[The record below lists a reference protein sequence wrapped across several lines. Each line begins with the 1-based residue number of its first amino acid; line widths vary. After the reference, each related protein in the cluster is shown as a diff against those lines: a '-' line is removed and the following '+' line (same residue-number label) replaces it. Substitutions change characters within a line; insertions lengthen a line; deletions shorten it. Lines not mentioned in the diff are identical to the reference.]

1 MRLKFNHV
9 SGIDTQTGAIIQV
22 EATRMYITND
32 IRTRETDAEVVLSF
46 FKDADGC
53 GYHTTLS
60 ADQTKELIKHLQSL
74 YEGIKAYNE
83 VLHDAKSIRK
93 ISLYSH

>member
-1 MRLKFNHV
+1 MRLKFNQV

-32 IRTRETDAEVVLSF
+32 IGARETDAEVVLSF
-46 FKDADGC
+46 FKDADNC

-60 ADQTKELIKHLQSL
+60 ADQTKELIKRLQSL
-74 YEGIKAYNE
+74 YEGVRTYNAI
-83 VLHDAKSIRK
+83 LHDAQSVRNK
-93 ISLYSH
+93 